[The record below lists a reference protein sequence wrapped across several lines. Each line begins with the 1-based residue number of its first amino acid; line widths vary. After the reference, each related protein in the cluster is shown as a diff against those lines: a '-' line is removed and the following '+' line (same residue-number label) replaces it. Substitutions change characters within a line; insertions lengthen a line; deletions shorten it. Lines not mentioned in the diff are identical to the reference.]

1 MGYYYS
7 KLSNII
13 ECFTSHPARAI
24 MLGLDAAGKTTVLY
38 KMKLKETFPT
48 IPTIGFNVETLS
60 PYKGLTLTVWDVGG
74 QDSIRK
80 FWNYYY
86 NNTSGLIFV
95 VDSCDRDRFDE
106 ARRELHNIT
115 QEEEMLN
122 VPVLVLANKQD
133 KPRAASVIEIKN
145 ALQMKKLKSD
155 WIVRGCCALNGQ
167 GLSEAFENLSEM
179 MMNFINE
186 S

>member
-1 MGYYYS
+1 
-7 KLSNII
+7 
-13 ECFTSHPARAI
+13 
-24 MLGLDAAGKTTVLY
+24 
-38 KMKLKETFPT
+38 
-48 IPTIGFNVETLS
+48 
-60 PYKGLTLTVWDVGG
+60 
-74 QDSIRK
+74 
-80 FWNYYY
+80 
-86 NNTSGLIFV
+86 
-95 VDSCDRDRFDE
+95 
-106 ARRELHNIT
+106 
-115 QEEEMLN
+115 MLN